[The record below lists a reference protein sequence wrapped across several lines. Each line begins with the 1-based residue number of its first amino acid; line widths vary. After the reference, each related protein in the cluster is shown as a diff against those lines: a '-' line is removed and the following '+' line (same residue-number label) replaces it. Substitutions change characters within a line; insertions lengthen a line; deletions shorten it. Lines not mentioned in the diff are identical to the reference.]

1 MKRNERP
8 IGVFDS
14 GLGGLTVLAAM
25 RRALPRENFIY
36 FGDTARVPYGTKSPE
51 AVIRFSSEIT
61 AWLVAKGIKT
71 LVVACNT
78 ASSVALDA
86 VRAAAAGVPVTGV
99 IEPGAAAFAASG
111 CRKVIVIGTAA
122 TVASRAY
129 GRALRRAAPGAL
141 VTEQACPLFVPLVE
155 EGWSDPSRG
164 RRAAALTRLAAEEY
178 LSPYRGKGYDSL
190 ILGCTHY
197 PLLRRIIARV
207 MGRKINIIDSAEA
220 AACSVRETLTREG
233 LLRRAGRGSASFFVS
248 DAPARFSAL
257 AAALLGIKPGK
268 VGVKRF

>member
-1 MKRNERP
+1 MEKRERP

-25 RRALPRENFIY
+25 RRAMPREDFVY

-51 AVIRFSSEIT
+51 AVRQFSREIT
-61 AWLVAKGIKT
+61 AWLVARGIKT

-86 VRAAAAGVPVTGV
+86 VRSAARGVPVTGV
-99 IEPGAAAFAASG
+99 IEPGAAAFASSG
-111 CRKVIVIGTAA
+111 GRKVLVIGTAA

-141 VTEQACPLFVPLVE
+141 VTERACPLFVPLVE
-155 EGWSDPSRG
+155 EGWSDPARG
-164 RRAAALTRLAAEEY
+164 RRAAELTRLAAEEY
-178 LSPYRGKGYDSL
+178 LSPYRGRAYDSL

-197 PLLRRIIARV
+197 PLLRSIIARA
-207 MGRKINIIDSAEA
+207 MGGKINIIDSAEA
-220 AACSVRETLTREG
+220 AALAVRETLAREG
-233 LLRRAGRGSASFFVS
+233 LLRPAGRGSARFFVS
-248 DAPARFSAL
+248 DAPSRFASL
-257 AAALLGIKPGK
+257 AKALLGIKPGR